1 MIKLQTK
8 VRAGF
13 SLQDVVVHIKNA
25 DALAQ
30 WHPKGKDLYAKSEGE
45 PVISKA
51 IQIQGSEVSLG
62 AVHAETFWARYGNK
76 RSSYPQGKILS

>member
-8 VRAGF
+8 VRSGF
-13 SLQDVVVHIKNA
+13 SFQDVVVHAKNA

-30 WHPKGKDLYAKSEGE
+30 WHPKGRDLYARSEGE

-51 IQIQGSEVSLG
+51 IQIQGSELALG
-62 AVHAETFWARYGNK
+62 AERTETF
-76 RSSYPQGKILS
+76 